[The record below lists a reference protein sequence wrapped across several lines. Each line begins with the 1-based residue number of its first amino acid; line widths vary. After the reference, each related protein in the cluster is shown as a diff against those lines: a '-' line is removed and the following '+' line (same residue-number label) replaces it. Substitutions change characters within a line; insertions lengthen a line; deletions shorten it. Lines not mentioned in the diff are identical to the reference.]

1 MGRISGSVFNLD
13 DWQLTQSHVRED
25 TTQLTYPMKVHNQDF
40 IPWLKYRS
48 RYVASFFFTVV
59 IPLSP
64 FKTVTGEL
72 QNCDQ
77 ITKK

>member
-59 IPLSP
+59 IPLFPLKQSLESY
-64 FKTVTGEL
+64 KIV
-72 QNCDQ
+72 
-77 ITKK
+77 IK